1 MKKFNMKD
9 LNEAKTIVG
18 LEITRDFSA
27 GTLKINQ
34 KRYVQDLLEFKRMTS
49 YHPTVFQVKSGS
61 SLFLDQTKDHQQV
74 DLTLYQ

>member
-18 LEITRDFSA
+18 LEITRNFSA

-34 KRYVQDLLEFKRMTS
+34 KRYVQDLLEFKGMTS
-49 YHPTVFQVKSGS
+49 YHPTVF
-61 SLFLDQTKDHQQV
+61 
-74 DLTLYQ
+74 